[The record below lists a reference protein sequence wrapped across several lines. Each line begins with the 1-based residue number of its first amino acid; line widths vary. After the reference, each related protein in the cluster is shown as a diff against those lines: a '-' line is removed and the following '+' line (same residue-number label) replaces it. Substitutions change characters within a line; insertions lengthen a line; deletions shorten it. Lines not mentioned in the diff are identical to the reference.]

1 MFQTQDIPTPPVEAP
16 RKALRVALVGNPN
29 TGKTTLF
36 NALTGLKQ
44 KVANYP
50 GVTVERKTGQ
60 FSFEGVQIEV
70 IDLPG
75 AYSLRPTN
83 DVERIARDVL
93 LGLMA
98 TEKPVDI
105 VVVCLDAGNLERN
118 LYFATQVMDLG
129 LPTLVALTMN
139 DEAASMGAPV
149 DRTVLEQHLGRP
161 VIETVAPTY
170 KGITELKRAI
180 IQASGKHG
188 EDLPWSIGEKV
199 LAAIESLA
207 AEIGA
212 QKPMER
218 RILRQIAVE
227 LLLDRRGTNRMID
240 LPGIREKVGKL
251 RAELEWA
258 GVKWVESESL
268 GRYAWIKSVV
278 DTTRRKSEEKFKPTR
293 SDRVDRVL
301 THPFFGLA
309 IFIAV
314 MAVVFQSIY
323 TWAGPFMDA
332 IDLATAWTASQ
343 VAGNMAAGPLRELL
357 TDGIISGVGAV
368 LIFLPQILL
377 LFLFIV
383 LMEDSGYL
391 ARAAFVM
398 NRHMRRFGLTGHAF
412 IPMLSGFAC
421 AIPAIMSTRNI
432 SDPRTRLATIMAVPL
447 TSCSARLPVY
457 ALMIGAL
464 IPATPLF
471 AGFTSQGFVLLG
483 AYIFS
488 ILAALVVA
496 RTFRMTVLKGRQQPF
511 IIELP
516 PYRLPNWKTV
526 LISVWERGRMFVT
539 QAGTIILAINIILWF
554 IAYYPHDASLAAKYD
569 LLRNQAQAE
578 LGGEQATERITE
590 LNSKQSGE
598 MLRGSIAG
606 KLGQAIEP
614 AIAPLGFDWKIGIGL
629 LASFAAREVFVSTM
643 AIVYNV
649 GEADESSVSLMDAI
663 RSEKHPVSG
672 KRVYSP
678 LVALNIIIFFIL
690 ACQCMGTVA
699 VVKRETNSWKWP
711 LVMVGYMTTLAY
723 VTCLIFYQVGI
734 RLFPGM
740 A

>member
-1 MFQTQDIPTPPVEAP
+1 MLTSQDSPSSLVEEQ
-16 RKALRVALVGNPN
+16 KQVIRVALVGNPN

-50 GVTVERKTGQ
+50 GVTVERKAGQ
-60 FSFEGVQIEV
+60 FSFEGHRIEV

-98 TEKPVDI
+98 TEKPVDV
-105 VVVCLDAGNLERN
+105 VVVCLDASNLERN

-129 LPTLVALTMN
+129 LPSVIALTMN
-139 DEAASMGAPV
+139 DEAASMGNPV
-149 DRTVLEQHLGRP
+149 ERSILEQHLERP

-170 KGITELKRAI
+170 KGVTELKRAI
-180 IQASGKHG
+180 VQAVGKAG

-199 LAAIESLA
+199 LVAIEHLA
-207 AEIGA
+207 AEIGRH
-212 QKPMER
+212 KPMER

-240 LPGIREKVGKL
+240 LPGIRETVGKL

-268 GRYAWIKSVV
+268 GRYAWIRSVV
-278 DTTRRKSEEKFKPTR
+278 NTTREVSRQKFSTSR
-293 SDRVDRVL
+293 SDKVDRVL
-301 THPFFGLA
+301 THPVFGLA
-309 IFIAV
+309 IFIGI

-332 IDLATAWTASQ
+332 IDALTLATAGT
-343 VAGNMAAGPLRELL
+343 VAGNMAAGPLRDLL

-368 LIFLPQILL
+368 LIFLPQIVL

-471 AGFTSQGFVLLG
+471 AGFTTQGFVLLS
-483 AYIFS
+483 AYLFS

-496 RTFRMTVLKGRQQPF
+496 KTFRMTVLKGRQQAF

-526 LISVWERGRMFVT
+526 LNSVWERGRMFVT

-554 IAYYPHDASLAAKYD
+554 IAYFPHDTSMASRYDELRSTAEASLSGDALQARLVD
-569 LLRNQAQAE
+569 LGSQE
-578 LGGEQATERITE
+578 
-590 LNSKQSGE
+590 SGE
-598 MLRGSIAG
+598 MLRSSIAG
-606 KLGQAIEP
+606 RLGQTMEPVIE
-614 AIAPLGFDWKIGIGL
+614 PLGFDWKIGIGL

-649 GEADESSVSLMDAI
+649 GDADETSVSLMDAI
-663 RSEKHPVSG
+663 RNEKHAQTGES
-672 KRVYSP
+672 VYSP

-711 LVMVGYMTTLAY
+711 LVMVGYMTALAY
-723 VTCLIFYQVGI
+723 ITCLVFYQVGSK
-734 RLFPGM
+734 LFPGL

>member
-1 MFQTQDIPTPPVEAP
+1 MLTSHDQPGSKPATETQTI
-16 RKALRVALVGNPN
+16 RVALVGNPN

-50 GVTVERKTGQ
+50 GVTVERKSGQ
-60 FSFEGVQIEV
+60 FSFEGHSIEV

-83 DVERIARDVL
+83 DVERITRDVL
-93 LGLMA
+93 LGLMGS
-98 TEKPVDI
+98 EKPVDV

-118 LYFATQVMDLG
+118 LYFATQVLDLG
-129 LPTLVALTMN
+129 LPGVVALTMN
-139 DEAASMGAPV
+139 DEATSMGQPV
-149 DRTVLEQHLGRP
+149 DPVILEQHLGRP
-161 VIETVAPTY
+161 VVETVAPTY
-170 KGITELKRAI
+170 KGVTELKRSILQAI
-180 IQASGKHG
+180 GREG

-199 LAAIESLA
+199 LHAIEHLA
-207 AEIGA
+207 VEIGRH
-212 QKPMER
+212 KPMER

-240 LPGIREKVGKL
+240 LPGIRELVGKL

-268 GRYAWIKSVV
+268 GRYAWIRSVIE
-278 DTTRRKSEEKFKPTR
+278 TTRSASEEKFKPSR

-301 THPFFGLA
+301 THPVFGLG
-309 IFIAV
+309 IFLLV

-323 TWAGPFMDA
+323 TWAGPFMDM
-332 IDLATAWTASQ
+332 IDGLTAAAATA
-343 VAGNMAAGPLRELL
+343 VAGSMSPGPLRDLL

-398 NRHMRRFGLTGHAF
+398 NRHMRRYGLTGHAF

-471 AGFTSQGFVLLG
+471 AGFTAQGFVLLG
-483 AYIFS
+483 AYVFS
-488 ILAALVVA
+488 ICAALLVA

-516 PYRLPNWKTV
+516 PYRIPSWKTV
-526 LISVWERGRMFVT
+526 LNSVWERGRMFVT

-554 IAYYPHDASLAAKYD
+554 IAYFPHDNSLQVKYD
-569 LLRNQAQAE
+569 AQRSSAE
-578 LGGEQATERITE
+578 SMLSGEQLE
-590 LNSKQSGE
+590 LRMEEIDSLQSGE

-614 AIAPLGFDWKIGIGL
+614 VIRPLGFDWKIGIGL

-649 GEADESSVSLMDAI
+649 GEADETSVSLMDAM
-663 RSEKHPVSG
+663 RNEKHASG
-672 KRVYSP
+672 ERVYSP

-711 LVMVGYMTTLAY
+711 AVMVGYMTLLAY
-723 VTCLIFYQVGI
+723 VSCLLFYQIGI
-734 RLFPGM
+734 RIWPGL